1 MCIRDSLCGGEPT
14 LADCCLAPALERY
27 TLGYIDHVP
36 KEALDAYP
44 AMKLHLEAFKAL
56 PQVIAY
62 EQSKSLTL
70 KEVRTLFLFEV

>member
-1 MCIRDSLCGGEPT
+1 MLSK
-14 LADCCLAPALERY
+14 ERHQ
-27 TLGYIDHVP
+27 TATCP
-36 KEALDAYP
+36 LDAYP